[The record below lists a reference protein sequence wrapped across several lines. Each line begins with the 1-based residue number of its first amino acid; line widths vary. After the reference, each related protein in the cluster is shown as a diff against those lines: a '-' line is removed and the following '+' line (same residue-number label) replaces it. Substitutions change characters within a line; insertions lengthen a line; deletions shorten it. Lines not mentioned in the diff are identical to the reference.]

1 LSYCHFWL
9 EEVCLQQ
16 FVYTCYLGF
25 CRLMRILGVSVPIDI
40 SKENWPNSESIICQ
54 SNAFMSAMSDD
65 GYLVKFKSKY
75 CSERAVNLFD

>member
-1 LSYCHFWL
+1 
-9 EEVCLQQ
+9 
-16 FVYTCYLGF
+16 
-25 CRLMRILGVSVPIDI
+25 MRILGVSVPIDI